1 MIIFGRRTIRIKKYN
16 DYNIKCENCG
26 KNHQRFY
33 VYQQY
38 FHVMFIPFF
47 PTSIKTIRCS
57 CAECNDT
64 FNQEKK
70 SDYLSLTKTPIY
82 LYAGGL
88 LIAGL
93 IIFTVIGNLKNQ
105 KLKKD
110 YVNNPMI
117 DDVYRIRHDENNTTT
132 YYFLKIDDIK
142 SDTIDLLHGAL
153 QYSGFVVSMNDSDYF
168 VKDDILR
175 FLKSDLISYLDSG
188 WINSVER
195 DYEINSRFNIE
206 K

>member
-1 MIIFGRRTIRIKKYN
+1 MIFGRRTIRIKKYN

-26 KNHQRFY
+26 KYHQRFY
-33 VYQQY
+33 IYQQY

-47 PTSIKTIRCS
+47 PSSLKTIRCS

-70 SDYLSLTKTPIY
+70 GDYLEMTKTPIY
-82 LYAGGL
+82 LYTGGL

-105 KLKKD
+105 KLKKE
-110 YVNNPMI
+110 YVNNPKI
-117 DDVYRIRHDENNTTT
+117 GDVYRIRQVENNTTA
-132 YYFLKIDDIK
+132 YYFLKIANIK
-142 SDTIDLLHGAL
+142 SDTIDLFHGAL
-153 QYSGFVVSMNDSDYF
+153 EYTGFVSSMNDSDYF
-168 VKDDILR
+168 VKDEMWRL
-175 FLKSDLISYLDSG
+175 LKSDLINYLDSG
-188 WINSVER
+188 YINSVER
-195 DYEINSRFNIE
+195 GYNINSRFNIE